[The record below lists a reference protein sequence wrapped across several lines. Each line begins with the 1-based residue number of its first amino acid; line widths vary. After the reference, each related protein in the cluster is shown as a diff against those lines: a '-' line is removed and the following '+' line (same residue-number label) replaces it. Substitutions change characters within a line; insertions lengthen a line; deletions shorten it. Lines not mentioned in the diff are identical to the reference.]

1 MYWQK
6 WSKSEKVAFWTSSST
21 LSLMELL
28 SELIITSVSSFGRSL
43 LGQAYLVTVKEG
55 AGDVRIF
62 IFPKHSFARM

>member
-1 MYWQK
+1 
-6 WSKSEKVAFWTSSST
+6 
-21 LSLMELL
+21 MELL